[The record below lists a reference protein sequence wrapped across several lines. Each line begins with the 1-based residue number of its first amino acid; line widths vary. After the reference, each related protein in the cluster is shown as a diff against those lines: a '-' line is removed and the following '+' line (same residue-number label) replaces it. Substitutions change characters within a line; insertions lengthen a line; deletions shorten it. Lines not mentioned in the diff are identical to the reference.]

1 MSQPDRPVRIHD
13 IQAKKARGEKITMLT
28 AYCAWMARLL
38 AGSRTVDMLLVG
50 DSLGMVE
57 LGYDSTVPVT
67 MEDMVRHTR
76 AVRMGAP
83 NALVVADMPFL
94 SHQTGTIR
102 ALRNAGSLLQ
112 HGGAT
117 AVKVEG
123 GESIVETVQRI
134 VSAGIPV
141 MGHLGLLPQSIHAQG
156 GHRRQATRPEEQGQL
171 LADAAAL
178 EQAGVFAIV
187 LECVPAAL
195 ARRVSEVSRV
205 PIIGI
210 GSGPDCDGQV
220 LVTQDILGLSGSTA
234 PPFARQYAAVGE
246 SITSAVQS
254 FAADVRSGA
263 FPNA

>member
-1 MSQPDRPVRIHD
+1 MSQPERPVRIQD
-13 IQAKKARGEKITMLT
+13 IQAKKTRGEKITMLT

-38 AGSRTVDMLLVG
+38 VASGTVDMLLVG

-57 LGYDSTVPVT
+57 LGYDTTVPVT
-67 MEDMVRHTR
+67 MDDMVRHTH

-94 SHQTGTIR
+94 SHRSGTIR
-102 ALRNAGSLLQ
+102 ALRNAGRLLQ
-112 HGGAT
+112 QGGAT

-123 GESIVETVQRI
+123 GEAIVETVQRI

-141 MGHLGLLPQSIHAQG
+141 MGHLGLLPQSIHALG
-156 GHRRQATRPEEQGQL
+156 GYRRQATRPEEQKQL
-171 LADAAAL
+171 MTDVAAL
-178 EQAGVFAIV
+178 EHAGVFAIV
-187 LECVPAAL
+187 LECVPAEL
-195 ARRVSEVSRV
+195 ARQVSEVAHV

-220 LVTQDILGLSGSTA
+220 LVTQDILGLSGPAT
-234 PPFARQYAAVGE
+234 PPFARQYAALGE
-246 SITSAVQS
+246 SITTAVQA
-254 FAADVRSGA
+254 FAANVRSGE

>member
-1 MSQPDRPVRIHD
+1 
-13 IQAKKARGEKITMLT
+13 
-28 AYCAWMARLL
+28 
-38 AGSRTVDMLLVG
+38 
-50 DSLGMVE
+50 
-57 LGYDSTVPVT
+57 
-67 MEDMVRHTR
+67 
-76 AVRMGAP
+76 
-83 NALVVADMPFL
+83 MPFL

-102 ALRNAGSLLQ
+102 ALRNAGRLLQ

-123 GESIVETVQRI
+123 GESIVGTVQRI

-156 GHRRQATRPEEQGQL
+156 GHRRQATRPEEQEQL
-171 LADAAAL
+171 LADASAL

-187 LECVPAAL
+187 LECVPASL

-205 PIIGI
+205 PVIGI

-220 LVTQDILGLSGSTA
+220 LVTQDILGLSGPAA
-234 PPFARQYAAVGE
+234 PPFARQYAAIGE

-254 FAADVRSGA
+254 FAADVRSGE
-263 FPNA
+263 FPDA

>member
-1 MSQPDRPVRIHD
+1 MSQPERPMRIQE

-38 AGSRTVDMLLVG
+38 SGSGTVDMLLVG

-67 MEDMVRHTR
+67 MDDMVRHTR

-94 SHQTGTIR
+94 SHRTGTIR
-102 ALRNAGSLLQ
+102 ALRNAGRLLQ
-112 HGGAT
+112 EGGAT

-123 GESIVETVQRI
+123 GEAIVETVQRI
-134 VSAGIPV
+134 ASAGIPV
-141 MGHLGLLPQSIHAQG
+141 MGHLGLLPQSIHALG
-156 GHRRQATRPEEQGQL
+156 GYRRQATRPEEQKQL
-171 LADAAAL
+171 LADAVAL

-195 ARRVSEVSRV
+195 ARQVSEASKV

-220 LVTQDILGLSGSTA
+220 LVTQDILGLSGSAT
-234 PPFARQYAAVGE
+234 PPFAREYAAVGE

-254 FAADVRSGA
+254 FAADVRSGE